1 MEASRLHKFNFTGC
15 EMKNIVKT
23 VWLIV
28 RILILFGVYI
38 YVNHIILVIGTT
50 NFYKSWIGDIG
61 RMTYGPVVTIMIG
74 LLLFWKNIKSI
85 QILGGTFELRKK
97 LDKVMVE
104 YEAFRNAVTPLLQ
117 LELSRIE
124 SEGRFEMGVSVET
137 LKGFVLNNI
146 PTIRETLEIKDA
158 ESDVWFRI
166 ARAKVIE
173 LYSWELARAIIDNEP
188 QYTKIPELTSSGFIT
203 QFIDAGL
210 NNSDRPERI
219 TESAIK
225 VDIAGL
231 KDWLNENGY
240 PWQTNKKIVD
250 LMNEIQE
257 YYFAAYD
264 IENSEARKGNV
275 IW

>member
-1 MEASRLHKFNFTGC
+1 
-15 EMKNIVKT
+15 MKNIVKT
-23 VWLIV
+23 VWLIL
-28 RILILFGVYI
+28 RILILFAVYFYI
-38 YVNHIILVIGTT
+38 NHIILVTKNT
-50 NFYKSWIGDIG
+50 DFYNSWIGDTG
-61 RMTYGPVVTIMIG
+61 KMTFGPVITIMIG

-85 QILGGTFELRKK
+85 EILGATFDLRQK

-104 YEAFRNAVTPLLQ
+104 YEAFRNAVTLLLQ

-146 PTIRETLEIKDA
+146 PTIRETLEINDA
-158 ESDVWFRI
+158 ESDIWFRI
-166 ARAKVIE
+166 ARAKAIE
-173 LYSWELARAIIDNEP
+173 LQSWELARTIIDNEP
-188 QYTKIPELTSSGFIT
+188 QYTKIPELKSSGFIT

-225 VDIAGL
+225 VDIEGL